1 MPENLT
7 NQNSSIYKH
16 NLETLIDYTL
26 TINSFKD
33 IDHIANHLL
42 LTLMGKFLISR
53 IALFILNENEFYLVK
68 CKGIIVESEFSKIEI
83 NEKGISDNPKVLEL
97 LELYNL
103 KHIKELRLNE
113 KLLGII
119 FYQFH
124 NSKSNL
130 TKEESDLFESI
141 ISLTAVVIENVMMI
155 NRIDTANRKLQQK
168 ISQTR
173 SLFELSKEFSLLL
186 NESDVYKFL
195 SYTVMGNFMI
205 TRFALIGIDGN
216 KKEII
221 GSNFENEKLLNLIKK
236 LSYEAISLIIT
247 KENTQLIDST
257 QELGISLIIPL
268 EIKNKITGLMVCGDR
283 LTKTPFTEDE
293 IEFLQSL
300 GSIAA
305 ISLENIKLFREMI
318 EKQKIE
324 EDIRIAREIQKNLF
338 PKSFPQ
344 SNAFELFGMNLPS
357 KKVGGDYFDCFRIS
371 GDKLLILISDVVGKG
386 IPASLIMSN
395 LQAMIKTI
403 ASKNFE
409 IKEATQD
416 INNLM
421 KKNLATGNF
430 ITFFW
435 GILDEQKRTLEY
447 VNAGHNPPF
456 LIRQNQIKKL
466 DKGGIILGILEALS
480 PYESEIVKLQTGD
493 LICLYTD
500 GFIEATDQNENEF
513 SEERF
518 IESLIKYKN
527 YPPEIITNKLI
538 DDVLTFS
545 SNTSE
550 LDDLTILLIKVK

>member
-83 NEKGISDNPKVLEL
+83 NEKGISDYPKVLEL

-103 KHIKELRLNE
+103 KHFKELRLNE

-221 GSNFENEKLLNLIKK
+221 GSNFENEKLLNLIEK

-247 KENTQLIDST
+247 KDNTQLIDST

-371 GDKLLILISDVVGKG
+371 DDKLLILISDVVGKG

-456 LIRQNQIKKL
+456 LIRQDQIKKL
-466 DKGGIILGILEALS
+466 DKGGIILGIMETYT
-480 PYESEIVKLQTGD
+480 PYESEVVKLQTGD

-545 SNTSE
+545 SNKSE

>member
-53 IALFILNENEFYLVK
+53 IALFILNENELYLVK
-68 CKGIIVESEFSKIEI
+68 CKGIIVESEFSKIEF
-83 NEKGISDNPKVLEL
+83 NEKEIKNNSKVSQL

-155 NRIDTANRKLQQK
+155 NRLDAANRKLQQK

-221 GSNFENEKLLNLIKK
+221 GSNFENEKLLSLIEKLNYETINLIKTN
-236 LSYEAISLIIT
+236 E
-247 KENTQLIDST
+247 DSHLKVSI

-268 EIKNKITGLMVCGDR
+268 EIKNKITGLMICGDR

-371 GDKLLILISDVVGKG
+371 DDKLLILISDVVGKG

-456 LIRQNQIKKL
+456 LIRQDQIKKL
-466 DKGGIILGILEALS
+466 DKGGIILGIMETYT
-480 PYESEIVKLQTGD
+480 PYESEVVKLQTGD

-545 SNTSE
+545 SNKSE

>member
-155 NRIDTANRKLQQK
+155 NRLDAANRKLQQK

-221 GSNFENEKLLNLIKK
+221 GSNFENEKLLNLIEK

-268 EIKNKITGLMVCGDR
+268 EIKNKITGLMICGDR

-500 GFIEATDQNENEF
+500 GFIEAIDQNENEF

-518 IESLIKYKN
+518 IESLIKYNN

>member
-53 IALFILNENEFYLVK
+53 IALFIVNENELYLVK
-68 CKGIIVESEFSKIEI
+68 CKGIIVESEFSKIEF
-83 NEKGISDNPKVLEL
+83 NEKEIKNNPKVSQL

-141 ISLTAVVIENVMMI
+141 TSLTAVVIENVMMI
-155 NRIDTANRKLQQK
+155 NRLDTANRKLQQK

-205 TRFALIGIDGN
+205 TRFALISIDGN

-221 GSNFENEKLLNLIKK
+221 GSNFENEKLLSLIEKLNYETINLIKTN
-236 LSYEAISLIIT
+236 E
-247 KENTQLIDST
+247 DSHLKASI
-257 QELGISLIIPL
+257 QDLGISTIIPL
-268 EIKNKITGLMVCGDR
+268 EMKNKITGLMILGDR
-283 LTKTPFTEDE
+283 FTKTPFTEDE
-293 IEFLQSL
+293 IEFLHSL

-371 GDKLLILISDVVGKG
+371 DDKLLILISDVVGKG

-395 LQAMIKTI
+395 LQAVIKTI

-421 KKNLATGNF
+421 KKNLTTGNF

-456 LIRQNQIKKL
+456 LIRQNHIKKL

>member
-53 IALFILNENEFYLVK
+53 IALFIVNENEFSLVK
-68 CKGIIVESEFSKIEI
+68 SKGIIVDSEFSKIEI

-155 NRIDTANRKLQQK
+155 NRLDAANRKLQQK

-221 GSNFENEKLLNLIKK
+221 GSNFENEKLLNLIEK

-268 EIKNKITGLMVCGDR
+268 EIKNKITGLMICGDR

-371 GDKLLILISDVVGKG
+371 DDKLLILISDVVGKG

-421 KKNLATGNF
+421 KKNLTTGNF

-456 LIRQNQIKKL
+456 LIRQNHIKKL

-518 IESLIKYKN
+518 IESLIKYNN

-545 SNTSE
+545 SNKSE

>member
-68 CKGIIVESEFSKIEI
+68 CKGIIVESEFSKIEF
-83 NEKGISDNPKVLEL
+83 NEKEIKNNSKVSQL

-103 KHIKELRLNE
+103 KHFKELRLNE

-221 GSNFENEKLLNLIKK
+221 GSNFENEKLLNLIEK

-247 KENTQLIDST
+247 KDNTQLIDST

-371 GDKLLILISDVVGKG
+371 DDKLLILISDVVGKG

-409 IKEATQD
+409 IKEATKD

-421 KKNLATGNF
+421 KKNLTTGNF

-456 LIRQNQIKKL
+456 LIRQEQIKKL
-466 DKGGIILGILEALS
+466 DKGGIILGILEASS

-518 IESLIKYKN
+518 IESLIKYNN

-545 SNTSE
+545 SNKSE